1 MKLVGH
7 LLMPLTTL
15 ALVAGAGA
23 KDVTFDGDDAPR
35 LALGLSMNG
44 DVRVGE
50 TDASLAPTIFR
61 EGWSG
66 SSTGVRRDLKF
77 PDAATGTA
85 EVEFF
90 GGKNEKFADGRI
102 TRRETPDG
110 RAAFDA
116 TLTSARD
123 QKPELV
129 ALVLTLPCAA
139 FGNAT
144 WTTSGGKTGVLAK
157 TWDGK
162 AHELMNAS
170 VKWVEI
176 APRGRA
182 AFRLEFPAPTRV
194 QLNDGRRW
202 QSTYSLR
209 IWPAD
214 GNGRAFGAGAKKSF
228 ACTISA
234 AKGAVNVSIDEPV
247 VVKAGADWIP
257 IDGRDDILP
266 DSALDFSQFG
276 ALDAPAGRYG
286 WLRAEGEHF
295 VFENRPGVPVRFYGV
310 NLCFEANFPKDA
322 DEAERL
328 VAHLRRRGYNAIRLH
343 HYDRFLTEASEDGVS
358 LDPKRADRLD
368 LLVAAAIRH
377 GMYLTTDLFV
387 SRPVRYRQI
396 GIDRDGQV
404 NGQVFKSLTDLYEP
418 AFENWAAF
426 ARNFLEH
433 VNPYT
438 GRAYK
443 DEPAMPLLCAVNE
456 GGLFMGWWYTGKTTE
471 PVIVEAWRKWV
482 EEKRRADP
490 SFHPEVSPDVVPAT
504 PYDRRYSAAFAM
516 FQADVEAAGFA
527 KKKAFLRSLG
537 VKAMLTSDNSG
548 PHWAS
553 LQATTDALDYVD
565 DHFYQDHPQFLGAR
579 WGLPTKAKCEN
590 PVLDKSLQCCT
601 SPYTRMAGKPFTV
614 TEFAFCAPSPYRAQ
628 GGLLVGAQAALQD
641 WGGLWHFSLDR
652 IGSRS
657 DGSRRIGFFSTDS
670 DPVKRTVDRAIMA
683 LFLRGDMEPFP
694 AEKGVSLLIT
704 GESIDP
710 KATTAAF
717 RSSPSWMADVC
728 WKRRTSSSLDR
739 AAAGAATV
747 IPRERAEEPE
757 MQKLATDVPPD
768 PRIVFDRKAGGFAVS
783 TPRTAGGFA
792 DAGKSFDADAVCV
805 SVSNAAATVWATSL
819 DGRPLDESRRILLTH
834 VTDVQNENAMFKD
847 ATFSELRYWGE
858 SPLVRVGSAEV
869 SLRHAHPETCRV
881 WALRPDGTRKCEV
894 PTSIRDGRLVLRV
907 SIAAPDPSLHYEIVC
922 PYRNYLSQNN
932 AS

>member
-1 MKLVGH
+1 MNMMNNCRKSLFVAA
-7 LLMPLTTL
+7 LLLAVAAAARDVVLNDDGSVTL
-15 ALVAGAGA
+15 APGVVLRPLVAPPNWKG
-23 KDVTFDGDDAPR
+23 DGRQWATPKTEVEERPDGRLSVNLSYTIRRDAPDG
-35 LALGLSMNG
+35 LGALGLVIEMPRSAVDG
-44 DVRVGE
+44 RTWRADAARGVFRVGNR
-50 TDASLAPTIFR
+50 TRRLAS
-61 EGWSG
+61 
-66 SSTGVRRDLKF
+66 
-77 PDAATGTA
+77 GTTRTA
-85 EVEFF
+85 LMPV
-90 GGKNEKFADGRI
+90 ADGKAVAFESEKPI
-102 TRRETPDG
+102 GFYVQDG
-110 RAAFDA
+110 EAVGWKSV
-116 TLTSARD
+116 TLRLGNCVGAPLVVTNGQVVAYA
-123 QKPELV
+123 LTV
-129 ALVLTLPCAA
+129 ALVEPLETP
-139 FGNAT
+139 
-144 WTTSGGKTGVLAK
+144 WTHPYAIVRGK
-157 TWDGK
+157 
-162 AHELMNAS
+162 
-170 VKWVEI
+170 
-176 APRGRA
+176 
-182 AFRLEFPAPTRV
+182 
-194 QLNDGRRW
+194 
-202 QSTYSLR
+202 
-209 IWPAD
+209 
-214 GNGRAFGAGAKKSF
+214 
-228 ACTISA
+228 
-234 AKGAVNVSIDEPV
+234 
-247 VVKAGADWIP
+247 DWIP
-257 IDGRDDILP
+257 IDGRDDVLS

-295 VFENRPGVPVRFYGV
+295 VFEDRPGVPVRFYGV

-404 NGQVFKSLTDLYEP
+404 NGQVFKSLIDLYEP
-418 AFENWAAF
+418 AFEYWAAF

-443 DEPAMPLLCAVNE
+443 DEPAMPLLCTVNE
-456 GGLFMGWWYTGKTTE
+456 GGLFMGWWYAGKTTE
-471 PVIVEAWRKWV
+471 PAIVEAWRKWV

-504 PYDRRYSAAFAM
+504 PYDGRYSAAFAM

-553 LQATTDALDYVD
+553 LQATTDPLDYVD

-579 WGLPTKAKCEN
+579 WGLPTKAKCLN

-652 IGSRS
+652 IGGRS
-657 DGSRRIGFFSTDS
+657 DGSRRVGFFSTDS
-670 DPVKRTVDRAIMA
+670 DPVKRAVDRAIMA

-704 GESIDP
+704 GEAVDP

-717 RSSPSWMADVC
+717 RSSPSWMADAC
-728 WKRRTSSSLDR
+728 WKRRTSSSLGS

-757 MQKLATDVPPD
+757 MQKLATDVPSD
-768 PRIVFDRKAGGFAVS
+768 PRIVFDRTAGVFAVS

-792 DAGKSFDADAVCV
+792 DAGKSFDAGAVCA

-819 DGRPLDESRRILLTH
+819 DGLPLDESWRILLTH
-834 VTDVQNENAMFKD
+834 VTDVQNEGAMFKD
-847 ATFSELRYWGE
+847 ATFSELRCWGE

-869 SLRHAHPETCRV
+869 SLRHAHPEACHV

-894 PTSIRDGRLVLRV
+894 PTSVRDGRLVLRV
-907 SIAAPDPSLHYEIVC
+907 SIAEPDPSLHYEIVC
-922 PYRNYLSQNN
+922 P
-932 AS
+932 